1 MGMTEAE
8 LAEMENKDK
17 ETYMRLLA
25 NAYDQLSNAG
35 AHYVID
41 DITGLPRV
49 IDDINRRLAQGEA
62 P

>member
-1 MGMTEAE
+1 MRRMRARARARQGMTEAE
-8 LAEMENKDK
+8 LADCEKNDK

-41 DITGLPRV
+41 DITGV
-49 IDDINRRLAQGEA
+49 FERLTV
-62 P
+62 